1 MKRLYVTAALAG
13 AIFFSVE
20 SANAQVYENS
30 ESETPFVE
38 TQQTKYTQIEEQDLP
53 NEVRQ
58 AVEKDYQ
65 GATLSEIYS
74 AEEAGEVTY
83 KLVVSTQDGEN
94 KELFADGKGNWIK
107 HDDQDLE

>member
-13 AIFFSVE
+13 AMFFSVE

-30 ESETPFVE
+30 ESETPVE
-38 TQQTKYTQIEEQDLP
+38 QTQQTEFTQIEEQDLP

-58 AVEKDYQ
+58 AVEKDFQ

-74 AEEAGEVTY
+74 TEKDGEVTY
-83 KLVVSTQDGEN
+83 KLVLSTQEGEA
-94 KELFADGKGNWIK
+94 KELFADAQGNWIQK
-107 HDDQDLE
+107 DEKDSE